1 MMLHDCWRAWQLC
14 TVAQIRCKISL
25 KNQAIARKSHSLHSW
40 IAYVIRRRQAP
51 EQLAIASAHWKRKT
65 SRRFF
70 LKWVQTLQDWKL
82 SEKEEEK
89 FGLRAARHWSKIR
102 LRLFFYG
109 WIKWIKTFARPKKK
123 KFAAVQAHIN
133 RMTMKQAVAAWR
145 CIIHVKWVRR
155 MKFEEA
161 INQDNI
167 WRRKRTLSRSL
178 HEQMLPSLP
187 TLWLPFYWLL
197 SH

>member
-1 MMLHDCWRAWQLC
+1 
-14 TVAQIRCKISL
+14 
-25 KNQAIARKSHSLHSW
+25 LHSW

-51 EQLAIASAHWKRKT
+51 EQFALASAHWKRKA

-89 FGLRAARHWSKIR
+89 FGLKAARHWSKIR

-155 MKFEEA
+155 MKYEEA

-187 TLWLPFYWLL
+187 TL
-197 SH
+197 

>member
-1 MMLHDCWRAWQLC
+1 
-14 TVAQIRCKISL
+14 
-25 KNQAIARKSHSLHSW
+25 
-40 IAYVIRRRQAP
+40 
-51 EQLAIASAHWKRKT
+51 
-65 SRRFF
+65 
-70 LKWVQTLQDWKL
+70 L

-89 FGLRAARHWSKIR
+89 FGLKAARHWSKIK

-155 MKFEEA
+155 MKYEEA

-187 TLWLPFYWLL
+187 TL
-197 SH
+197 